1 MQRRLCRIV
10 ACCGCHE
17 RVVEDVYR
25 TTATLSS
32 LDSSEG
38 PSCSGGHNDVPELGL
53 DTPTDILSQ
62 LEDVPNPTQL
72 L

>member
-1 MQRRLCRIV
+1 
-10 ACCGCHE
+10 
-17 RVVEDVYR
+17 VVEDVYH

-53 DTPTDILSQ
+53 DTLTDILSQ